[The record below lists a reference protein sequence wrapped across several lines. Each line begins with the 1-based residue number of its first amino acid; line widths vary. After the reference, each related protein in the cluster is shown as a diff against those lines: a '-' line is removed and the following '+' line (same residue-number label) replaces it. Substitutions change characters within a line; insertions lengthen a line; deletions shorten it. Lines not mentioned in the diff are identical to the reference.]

1 MKFKSNNLSYLI
13 GALQGDGCFCKYYAN
28 DRNNRKTLRH
38 VIRMEA
44 MDLEMV
50 KKVQET
56 FNKIFNRNVKIY
68 KGFDG
73 VYEIKYL
80 VKTLIPIFKKLDIRI
95 KDPPI
100 PPKWVNGNINF
111 FGPYLA
117 GVIDSDG
124 SICIKRPQYPQCN
137 IKIYSGHPQLELKK
151 SIERH
156 FKCKVFSTKEIK
168 YNKIWKIWTSVF
180 RVDFTISPKNV
191 FLIEKYLL
199 PYLTIPRKSNEI
211 KKYIKQ
217 RWSGIRESN
226 ASILLSS

>member
-156 FKCKVFSTKEIK
+156 FKCKVFSTK
-168 YNKIWKIWTSVF
+168 
-180 RVDFTISPKNV
+180 
-191 FLIEKYLL
+191 
-199 PYLTIPRKSNEI
+199 
-211 KKYIKQ
+211 
-217 RWSGIRESN
+217 
-226 ASILLSS
+226 